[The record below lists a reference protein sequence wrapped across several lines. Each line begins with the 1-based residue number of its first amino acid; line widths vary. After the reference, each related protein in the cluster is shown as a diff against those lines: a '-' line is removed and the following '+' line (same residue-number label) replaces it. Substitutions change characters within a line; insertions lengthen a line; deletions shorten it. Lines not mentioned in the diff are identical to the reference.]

1 MFVETKRQGE
11 AAPAVADPNKLESLI
26 AWLEQQPAH
35 GKYDFIDPHNCLL
48 CQYYRAGGIKVRSV
62 NPRFYTI
69 ETGES
74 TDLPK
79 HFNEI
84 ANGGRE
90 PETFGAAL
98 KRAREALA
106 NSQ

>member
-26 AWLEQQPAH
+26 AWLEQQPAK
-35 GKYDFIDPHNCLL
+35 GTYDFVDPNNCLL
-48 CQYYRAGGIKVRSV
+48 CQYYRAVGVPVYSV
-62 NPRFYTI
+62 DPGYYTI
-69 ETGES
+69 EIGKTV
-74 TDLPK
+74 TLPR

-106 NSQ
+106 SQ